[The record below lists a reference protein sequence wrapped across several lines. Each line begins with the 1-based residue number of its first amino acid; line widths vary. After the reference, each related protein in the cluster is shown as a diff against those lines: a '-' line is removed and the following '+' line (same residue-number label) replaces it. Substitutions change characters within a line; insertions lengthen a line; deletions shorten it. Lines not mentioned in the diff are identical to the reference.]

1 MKAIIRVDSSSS
13 IGTGHIMRDLVLASQ
28 FDDVTFVTRDLSG
41 NINFKIIE
49 AGYSVEIVKDND
61 LSEFVEVVEKLSP
74 NLVILDNYNLDYD
87 FERAFKEKYQDIKLM
102 VLDDTYEK
110 HYCDILLNHNIYA
123 KSSDYISLVP
133 LHCEVRC
140 GAKYTLLRDEFFAI
154 RDVKKTK
161 KEYLRIFLG
170 MGGADSQNMNIKVL
184 DFLSSL
190 NVSYRVDVVTTR
202 SNKNLSTLLDYAQK
216 QKNVRVYVDTN
227 NLVKI
232 VSNND
237 IAIITPSV
245 MANEILFLKIPI
257 ITVMVASNQRYMY
270 DFLRKNGIPGL
281 KKSEL
286 DKLEELVKKFQNKE
300 FFETQLSNIEN
311 IIEFKK

>member
-13 IGTGHIMRDLVLASQ
+13 IGVGHIMRDLVLATQ
-28 FDDVTFVTRDLSG
+28 FDDVTFVTRDLPG
-41 NINFKIIE
+41 NINFKIKDF
-49 AGYSVEIVKDND
+49 GYNVEIVKDNS
-61 LSEFVEVVEKLSP
+61 LSEFVEIIEKLSP
-74 NLVILDNYNLDYD
+74 NIVVIDNYSLDYN
-87 FERAFKEKYQDIKLM
+87 FERAFKEKYPNKKLM
-102 VLDDTYEK
+102 VLDDTYQK
-110 HYCDILLNHNIYA
+110 HYCDILLNHNVYA
-123 KSSDYISLVP
+123 KSSDYVDLVP
-133 LHCEVRC
+133 SSCELRC
-140 GAKYTLLRDEFFAI
+140 GTEYTLLRDEFLVV
-154 RDVKKTK
+154 RKDKKIK
-161 KEYLRIFLG
+161 RESLRIFLG

-184 DFLSSL
+184 DSLSSL

-202 SNKNLSTLLDYAQK
+202 SNKNLSMLFDYAQK

-257 ITVMVASNQRYMY
+257 ITIMVASNQGYMY
-270 DFLRKNGIPGL
+270 DFLRKNGIPGF

-286 DKLEELVKKFQNKE
+286 DNLEKVVKKFQNKD
-300 FFETQLSNIEN
+300 FFENQISSIKR